1 MKSGLNRNCNPLK
14 KSPLITAFKTIRIKI
29 KPRRGIRTLTNLPI
43 PFLIPLAITPAV
55 TNTKIVCQISK
66 FEAEDVVMLNCSS
79 EESCKSGRAE
89 IKI

>member
-1 MKSGLNRNCNPLK
+1 MKSGLNRNCNPLR
-14 KSPLITAFKTIRIKI
+14 KSPLIIAFKTIRTKI
-29 KPRRGIRTLTNLPI
+29 KPRRGMRTLTNLPI
-43 PFLIPLAITPAV
+43 PFLMPLAITAAV

-66 FEAEDVVMLNCSS
+66 FEAEDVVILNCSS

>member
-1 MKSGLNRNCNPLK
+1 M
-14 KSPLITAFKTIRIKI
+14 

-55 TNTKIVCQISK
+55 TNIKTVCQIIK
-66 FEAEDVVMLNCSS
+66 LEAEDVVMLNCSS
-79 EESCKSGRAE
+79 EDSCKSGRAE